1 MYLPE
6 LHQTTIIKTAMS
18 NKDEYWV
25 EVDEEGRLALPAEV
39 AKDYG
44 IRPGSQMVLKH
55 GTKSLRLH
63 RPVTHIAKIY
73 VEPTSCCNLS
83 CRTCI
88 RNAWEEPQGD
98 MSAETWNRVVENV
111 KSLPSRP
118 DVFFGGF
125 GEPLLIPHIAEMVA
139 QVKKVARHVELITNG
154 ILLNEQR
161 SRELL
166 AAGLNTLWVSVDGV
180 TPESYADVR
189 IGAALPQVLENIR
202 RISLLRLEIHRK
214 LEIGI
219 AFVAMRRNIADL
231 PALIR
236 MAPSL
241 GISRYLVTNVLPYT
255 EAMCEETLYTR
266 TVDGMD
272 SMPSHYAPQ
281 IDLPRMDLNKAT
293 HEAIVQSIRYRQNV
307 RWNGVT
313 LGQERGRCPFI
324 ERGSLAITWNGDVSP
339 CLALMHSYGTFL
351 NDQQRKVRRSTFG
364 NLSDQDLP
372 SIWLKKDYVSFR
384 HRVAEFDFSPC
395 SLCGG
400 CEMVY
405 SNEEDCF
412 GNTFPT
418 CGGCLWA
425 QGVIQCP

>member
-1 MYLPE
+1 MSPKNEYL
-6 LHQTTIIKTAMS
+6 
-18 NKDEYWV
+18 V
-25 EVDEEGRLALPAEV
+25 EVNAQGQLVLPAEV
-39 AKDYG
+39 VEDYG
-44 IRPGSQMVLKH
+44 IKPGAQLVMKH
-55 GTKSLRLH
+55 GAKSLRLQ
-63 RPVTHIAKIY
+63 RPVTHIAKVYI
-73 VEPTSCCNLS
+73 EPTNRCNLS

-88 RNAWEEPQGD
+88 RNAWDEPQGD
-98 MSAETWNRVVENV
+98 MSAETWKRFVKSV

-118 DVFFGGF
+118 DIFFGGF

-139 QVKKVARHVELITNG
+139 QAKKVARHVELITNG
-154 ILLNEQR
+154 ILLNEQK
-161 SRELL
+161 SHELL
-166 AAGLNTLWVSVDGV
+166 AAGLNTLWVSVDGL
-180 TPESYADVR
+180 TSESYADVR

-202 RISLLRLEIHRK
+202 SISRLRLEIHRK

-241 GISRYLVTNVLPYT
+241 GISRYLVTNVLPNT
-255 EAMCEETLYTR
+255 EEMCEETLYTR

-272 SMPSHYAPQ
+272 SMPSTYVPR

-293 HEAIVQSIRYRQNV
+293 QDAIVQTIRYRHNV
-307 RWNGVT
+307 RWNGVP

-324 ERGSLAITWNGDVSP
+324 DRGSLAITWNGDVSP
-339 CLALMHSYGTFL
+339 CLAMMHSYETFL
-351 NDQQRKVRRSTFG
+351 NGQQRKVRRSTFG
-364 NLSDQDLP
+364 NLSDQDLT
-372 SIWLKKDYVSFR
+372 SIWLEKDYLSFR
-384 HRVAEFDFSPC
+384 QRVAEFDFSPC
-395 SLCGG
+395 TLCGG